1 MLKDKKILI
10 GITGGISAYKV
21 NFLIRDLRKMG
32 AEVRVILTESGKQ
45 FISIV
50 TLEAISNSEVYSE
63 LFVKAK
69 GDFIPHIDLLK
80 WADCLLICP
89 ATANFIAKAVLGLA
103 DDLLSTLFIAY
114 DKKAIF
120 VPSMHNT
127 MYLNPIVQENI
138 KKLHDRGH
146 IIIEPETGELAS
158 GDIGVGRLPEIEK
171 IIHYIKKYFV
181 CRDELK
187 NKKILVTAGR
197 TEEPIDPIR
206 FISNYS
212 TGKMGFS
219 IAEEAVMR
227 GADVTLISGPTSLKP
242 PFEVKYIQIKTAK
255 DMAKSVK
262 EEFLQTD
269 VLIMTS
275 AVSDYKPVKFS
286 KNKIKKGKEK
296 FQIELIENEDILES
310 ISKIKND
317 KIIVGF
323 SLETENEISNS
334 IQKLKKKNLDF
345 MVVNNPLIEGAGFG
359 VDTNVVKIIDKDEN
373 VEDLPKL
380 YKSEVANIIIDK
392 VIKIINERK

>member
-1 MLKDKKILI
+1 MLKGKKILI

-21 NFLIRDLRKMG
+21 NFLIRDLRKME
-32 AEVRVILTESGKQ
+32 AEVRIILTESGKQ
-45 FISIV
+45 FVSIV
-50 TLEAISNSEVYSE
+50 TLGAISNNEVYSE
-63 LFVKAK
+63 LFVKANEK
-69 GDFIPHIDLLK
+69 FIPHIDLAK

-89 ATANFIAKAVLGLA
+89 ATANFIAKATLGLA
-103 DDLLSTLFIAY
+103 DDLLSTVFIAY

-120 VPSMHNT
+120 TPAMHKT
-127 MYLNPIVQENI
+127 MYLNPIVQENV
-138 KKLHDRGH
+138 KKLRNRGH
-146 IIIEPETGELAS
+146 IIIEPETGGLAS
-158 GDIGVGRLPEIEK
+158 GDVGVGRLPEIEK
-171 IIHYIKKYFV
+171 IIHYVKKFLV

-187 NKKILVTAGR
+187 SKKVLVTAGR

-212 TGKMGFS
+212 SGKMGFS

-242 PFEVKYIQIKTAK
+242 PFEVKYIQIKTAQ

-262 EEFLQTD
+262 EEFLQND
-269 VLIMTS
+269 VLIMAS
-275 AVSDYKPVKFS
+275 AVSDYKPIEFS
-286 KNKIKKGKEK
+286 NSKIKRGKEK
-296 FQIELIENEDILES
+296 FQIELIKNEDILES

-317 KIIVGF
+317 RIVVGF

-334 IQKLKKKNLDF
+334 IKKLKKKKLDF
-345 MVVNNPLIEGAGFG
+345 IVVNNPLIEGAGFG
-359 VDTNVVKIIDKDEN
+359 VDTNIVKIINKDEN

-380 YKSEVANIIIDK
+380 YKSELAKIIIDK